1 MTPNPAVNMKSYEE
15 TAVNFVQALA
25 DARWEDARAM
35 LDAELQ
41 NHLPAQKL
49 VSTFEGMYKGYA
61 EGPVTSVH
69 FDPEFSME
77 NWPAKKPQDV
87 GWVYVSVQ
95 GNGFVEA
102 VTVVVANSSGYLAI
116 RDIEWGR
123 P

>member
-1 MTPNPAVNMKSYEE
+1 MKPYEA
-15 TAVNFVQALA
+15 TAVNFAQALA
-25 DARWEDARAM
+25 DARWEDARSM

-41 NHLPAQKL
+41 NDFPVQKL
-49 VSTFEGMYKGYA
+49 ASTFEAMYRGYA

-77 NWPAKKPQDV
+77 NWPAKQSGDV
-87 GWVYVSVQ
+87 GWVYVSVL

-102 VTVVVANSSGYLAI
+102 VTVVVANSSGRLAI
-116 RDIEWGR
+116 REIEWGR

>member
-1 MTPNPAVNMKSYEE
+1 MKSYEE

-25 DARWEDARAM
+25 DDRWEDARTM

-41 NHLPAQKL
+41 NQLPVQKL

-61 EGPVTSVH
+61 EGPVTSVQ

-77 NWPAKKPQDV
+77 NWPAKKPEDV

-102 VTVVVANSSGYLAI
+102 VTVVVTNSSGHLAI
-116 RDIEWGR
+116 RYIEWGR